1 MVGFSSNAAKRNRT
15 RLPAGQ
21 AGMNADETNLRELI
35 CVNPFNSCLSVFH
48 KFFTNLYPFVFL
60 LLLISFNTLRAQ
72 NITVSAT
79 TDTSIYKVGDFI
91 KYQIEITHVK
101 GVTTYLPSV
110 KDSVK
115 TLEYIQTLPSE
126 KNEVNNKVI
135 ERYKFIFSKY
145 DSSQVTIPSIT
156 LEYVDLGSSTRRT
169 IQTNP
174 ITITVRTIP
183 VNVQEDIRDV
193 KEPMK
198 LPLNWLLIGFI
209 VFGIFALLVA
219 AYFIYQYYKKKNVLK
234 ENIIP
239 EVKIPP
245 YEIALAKLLELE
257 QKKLWQNG
265 LVKEYHSE
273 VTEIVRQYFENRFNF
288 RALELT
294 SAEILAVL
302 GYMEEGK
309 RIVETSENF
318 FSNADLVKF
327 AKFEPMPKVNEEM
340 MKQAYEIVNQ
350 TIPAPPAQIVSE
362 EKNVQ

>member
-1 MVGFSSNAAKRNRT
+1 MVKFLRLIFIWILFST
-15 RLPAGQ
+15 
-21 AGMNADETNLRELI
+21 T
-35 CVNPFNSCLSVFH
+35 
-48 KFFTNLYPFVFL
+48 FV
-60 LLLISFNTLRAQ
+60 SAQ

-110 KDSVK
+110 KDSIK
-115 TLEYIQTLPSE
+115 TLEYIQTLLPE
-126 KNEVNNKVI
+126 KKEVANKVI
-135 ERYKFIFSKY
+135 ERYNFIFSKY

-156 LEYVDLGSSTRRT
+156 IEYVDLGGSTRRS
-169 IQTNP
+169 IKTNP

-198 LPLNWLLIGFI
+198 LPLNWLLIGLI
-209 VFGIFALLVA
+209 VLGIFALLVA
-219 AYFIYQYYKKKNVLK
+219 AYFIYQYYKKKNALK
-234 ENIIP
+234 ENIIT

-245 YEIALAKLLELE
+245 HEIALAKLLELE

-265 LVKEYHSE
+265 FVKQYHSE
-273 VTEIVRQYFENRFNF
+273 VTEIVRQYFEDRFNF
-288 RALELT
+288 RALEMT

-302 GYMEEGK
+302 SYMEEGK
-309 RIVETSENF
+309 KIVGISDNF

-340 MKQAYEIVNQ
+340 MRQAYEIVNQ
-350 TIPAPPAQIVSE
+350 TIPIPQPQIVSE
-362 EKNVQ
+362 EKNV